1 MTLFGA
7 IGSLFKGIWHAI
19 DGFRKVLHLILLLVI
34 FGILFAATRSSL
46 PFVPGDAALVL
57 APEGRIV
64 EQLSGDP
71 LDRAV
76 RDATGEGPPETRLQD
91 LLDVIEAGE
100 HDDYLTN
107 PDTLLSREAAQEGE
121 EILAHVYGSL
131 DRARTVARSLRRPHG
146 IGEEK
151 MERLMSLAATLCVA
165 AMVARGRQGF
175 MAVDLG
181 GVTQTFWREMVNAV
195 IKGITYVPPRRRR
208 RRNRATV
215 AKSYATSAK
224 RKRQRRRSK
233 RKTSPSLSDVFGE
246 LIKRA
251 L

>member
-1 MTLFGA
+1 MSDTAAGNELIDIILASNQGRTAGA
-7 IGSLFKGIWHAI
+7 LALAGGYPA
-19 DGFRKVLHLILLLVI
+19 
-34 FGILFAATRSSL
+34 
-46 PFVPGDAALVL
+46 DAAEKALKTL
-57 APEGRIV
+57 
-64 EQLSGDP
+64 
-71 LDRAV
+71 V
-76 RDATGEGPPETRLQD
+76 RDIGHRMAMKAQD
-91 LLDVIEAGE
+91 PDEFELILDVIEAGE

-107 PDTLLSREAAQEGE
+107 PDALLSREAAQEGE

-146 IGEEK
+146 INEDK

-165 AMVARGRQGF
+165 ATVARGRQGF
-175 MAVDLG
+175 MAADLG
-181 GVTQTFWREMVNAV
+181 GVTQTFWTEMVNGV

-224 RKRQRRRSK
+224 RKRQRRRSR
-233 RKTSPSLSDVFGE
+233 RKTNPSLSDVFGE

>member
-1 MTLFGA
+1 MSNATGNTELIDIILASNEGRTAGA
-7 IGSLFKGIWHAI
+7 IALAGGYPA
-19 DGFRKVLHLILLLVI
+19 
-34 FGILFAATRSSL
+34 
-46 PFVPGDAALVL
+46 DAAEKALRTLVREIGHRM
-57 APEGRIV
+57 AVKAQDPE
-64 EQLSGDP
+64 ELE
-71 LDRAV
+71 L
-76 RDATGEGPPETRLQD
+76 

-107 PDTLLSREAAQEGE
+107 PDALLSREAVQEGE

-146 IGEEK
+146 LNEDK
-151 MERLMSLAATLCVA
+151 MERLMSLAATLSVA

-175 MAVDLG
+175 MAADLG
-181 GVTQTFWREMVNAV
+181 GVTKTFWTEMVNAV
-195 IKGITYVPPRRRR
+195 IKGVTYVPPKRRR

-215 AKSYATSAK
+215 AKSYSTSAK
-224 RKRQRRRSK
+224 RKRQRSRSK
-233 RKTSPSLSDVFGE
+233 RKANPSLSDVFGE

>member
-1 MTLFGA
+1 MSNATGNTELIDIILASNEGRTAGA
-7 IGSLFKGIWHAI
+7 IALAGGYPA
-19 DGFRKVLHLILLLVI
+19 
-34 FGILFAATRSSL
+34 
-46 PFVPGDAALVL
+46 DAAEKALRTLVREIGHRM
-57 APEGRIV
+57 AVKAQDPE
-64 EQLSGDP
+64 ELE
-71 LDRAV
+71 L
-76 RDATGEGPPETRLQD
+76 

-107 PDTLLSREAAQEGE
+107 PDALLSREAVQEGE

-146 IGEEK
+146 LNEDK
-151 MERLMSLAATLCVA
+151 MERLMSLAATLSVA

-175 MAVDLG
+175 MAADLG
-181 GVTQTFWREMVNAV
+181 GVTKTFWTEMVNAV
-195 IKGITYVPPRRRR
+195 IKGVTYVPPKRR

-215 AKSYATSAK
+215 AKSYSTSAK
-224 RKRQRRRSK
+224 RKRQRSRSK
-233 RKTSPSLSDVFGE
+233 RKANPSLSDVFGE

>member
-1 MTLFGA
+1 MSNAMENTELIDIILNSNQGRTVGA
-7 IGSLFKGIWHAI
+7 LALAGGYPA
-19 DGFRKVLHLILLLVI
+19 
-34 FGILFAATRSSL
+34 
-46 PFVPGDAALVL
+46 DAAEKALRTL
-57 APEGRIV
+57 
-64 EQLSGDP
+64 
-71 LDRAV
+71 V
-76 RDATGEGPPETRLQD
+76 RDIGHRMAMKAQD
-91 LLDVIEAGE
+91 PAELELVLDVIEAGE

-107 PDTLLSREAAQEGE
+107 PDALLSREAAQEGE

-146 IGEEK
+146 ISEDK
-151 MERLMSLAATLCVA
+151 MERLMSPAATLCVA

-175 MAVDLG
+175 MAADLG
-181 GVTQTFWREMVNAV
+181 GVTQTFWTEMVNAV
-195 IKGITYVPPRRRR
+195 IKGITYVPPKRRR

-224 RKRQRRRSK
+224 RKRQRRRSR
-233 RKTSPSLSDVFGE
+233 RKSSPSLSDVFGE